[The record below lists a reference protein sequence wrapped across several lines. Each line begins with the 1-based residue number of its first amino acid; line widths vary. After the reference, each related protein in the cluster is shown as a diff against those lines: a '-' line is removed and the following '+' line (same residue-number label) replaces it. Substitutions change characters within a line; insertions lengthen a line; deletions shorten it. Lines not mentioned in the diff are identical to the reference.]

1 MKSEH
6 EPLKEEA
13 SRRSTLNLDYCGDD
27 QGNVETMKI
36 DILTGRHKQAWL
48 EMKTGSFRKH
58 QTEISQRIAEFIREE
73 GLQGYEGGGGQ
84 EDVEHGQGEDRVK
97 GTERFRAKE
106 EERGQEFS

>member
-1 MKSEH
+1 
-6 EPLKEEA
+6 
-13 SRRSTLNLDYCGDD
+13 
-27 QGNVETMKI
+27 MKI

-58 QTEISQRIAEFIREE
+58 QTERIAEFIGEE

-97 GTERFRAKE
+97 GTERFRANKE
-106 EERGQEFS
+106 EHGQESR